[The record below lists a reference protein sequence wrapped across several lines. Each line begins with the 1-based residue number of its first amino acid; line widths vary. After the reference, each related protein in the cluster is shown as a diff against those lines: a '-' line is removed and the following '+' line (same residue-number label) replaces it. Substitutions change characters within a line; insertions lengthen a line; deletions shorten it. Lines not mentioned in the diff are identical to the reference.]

1 VDSRPGDLPPWT
13 DTGDTSFTG
22 VDGNPHSGTSAL
34 FSGPSTS
41 DGFHDQILPTAD
53 GTAYD
58 VSFWLEND
66 DSSGSNRFG
75 ASIGGII
82 LVPEAAQ
89 SAFGYTQFTFT
100 NVTPGANA
108 DLQFIFST
116 RPPSFIWMTCV
127 SLPAGGGGTPSPTP
141 TATPTGTPCQFNVLI
156 VYSDLKVQPVTLHDQ
171 IAAEPDVVTVDYFD
185 AQASTPTLAQLQPYN
200 IVVSFSNSSY
210 ADAVGMG
217 NVLADYADAGGTVVA
232 FKL

>member
-1 VDSRPGDLPPWT
+1 MKKQINPNIKAHLIRGSFYVLLLLAVCVIPFALAQRNTTRQSAARTAASPKVAGKTVANPKLAPHATSLVGKGSATASRSTYFSRAPRKVSTQPTGVCTDIVNGGFETGDLPPWT

-41 DGFHDQILPTAD
+41 DGFIDQILPTAD

-89 SAFGYTQFTFT
+89 SAFGYTQ
-100 NVTPGANA
+100 
-108 DLQFIFST
+108 
-116 RPPSFIWMTCV
+116 
-127 SLPAGGGGTPSPTP
+127 
-141 TATPTGTPCQFNVLI
+141 
-156 VYSDLKVQPVTLHDQ
+156 
-171 IAAEPDVVTVDYFD
+171 
-185 AQASTPTLAQLQPYN
+185 
-200 IVVSFSNSSY
+200 
-210 ADAVGMG
+210 
-217 NVLADYADAGGTVVA
+217 
-232 FKL
+232 